1 MKKSIFAP
9 SPRTTLALTVAALLL
24 LNIIACHREQAERQP
39 PTPTGDEAVTERA
52 TCTTTGYCNLSVTA
66 FSDANL
72 TLCGSFP
79 EIPGPLD
86 GCDSGCDPF
95 ADKKLSGFFPE
106 NTPRE
111 HCIDFSGR
119 VCITNESS
127 TDTVKVEVQYDN
139 STPAV
144 VDIPPLEK
152 RCFRTNTTCTMTGS
166 GCQ

>member
-1 MKKSIFAP
+1 MP
-9 SPRTTLALTVAALLL
+9 PRTTLALTVAALLL
-24 LNIIACHREQAERQP
+24 LNIVVSCHREQAERQTPAP
-39 PTPTGDEAVTERA
+39 PSDETSTERA
-52 TCTTTGYCNLSVTA
+52 PCNDPSLCNLSVTA

-79 EIPGPLD
+79 QTPGPLD
-86 GCDSGCDPF
+86 DCDSGCDPTF
-95 ADKKLSGFFPE
+95 DKKLSGFFPE

-111 HCIDFSGR
+111 HCIDLSGR
-119 VCITNESS
+119 LCITNDSA
-127 TDTVKVEVQYDN
+127 TDTVKVEVVFDN

-152 RCFRTNTTCTMTGS
+152 RCFRTNANCTVTGS